1 MSAQHTPGPWS
12 ISTFSPR
19 SIVKLYPEDR
29 VSICVVSGVRD
40 GCQFD
45 GTDRLRDKRQQANA
59 LLIAAAP
66 DLLESLRGLYAAMA
80 CYESTPEE
88 TLALEYAR
96 AAIAKATGGTA

>member
-1 MSAQHTPGPWS
+1 MVSFEVA
-12 ISTFSPR
+12 
-19 SIVKLYPEDR
+19 R
-29 VSICVVSGVRD
+29 VSGRSVA
-40 GCQFD
+40 
-45 GTDRLRDKRQQANA
+45 DRHTAC
-59 LLIAAAP
+59 LIAAAP

>member
-1 MSAQHTPGPWS
+1 MTTKHTPGPWGIEQFGS
-12 ISTFSPR
+12 DRMAEVRVDGRLACLLHSFHKIATE
-19 SIVKLYPEDR
+19 ED
-29 VSICVVSGVRD
+29 SAN
-40 GCQFD
+40 
-45 GTDRLRDKRQQANA
+45 LR
-59 LLIAAAP
+59 LIAAAP